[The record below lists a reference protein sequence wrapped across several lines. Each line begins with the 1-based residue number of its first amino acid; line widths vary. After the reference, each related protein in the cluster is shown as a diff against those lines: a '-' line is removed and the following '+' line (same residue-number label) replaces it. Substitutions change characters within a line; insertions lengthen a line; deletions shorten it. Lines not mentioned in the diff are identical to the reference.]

1 MSRKLQV
8 TLRDP
13 ASEQLERLA
22 HDADL
27 PPATLAAQLINDG
40 LAHAGAQGRLRP
52 HRAPAPTGVADS
64 EARPPWLEPYGG
76 DPEWR
81 ADMWG
86 QIVALHGRYPK
97 VLAWLQD
104 GWWREE
110 RIKELLCVLA
120 YWRASIDN
128 NGNAAVEQEISFQL
142 HLEQI
147 SGVLRQGGGG
157 VTNAWQPGAPPPEW
171 TGSSEA

>member
-1 MSRKLQV
+1 MSRKYQV

-13 ASEQLERLA
+13 AAEQLERLA
-22 HDADL
+22 QSADL
-27 PPATLAAQLINDG
+27 PPATLAAQLINNE
-40 LAHAGAQGRLRP
+40 LAHDTADCKLRP
-52 HRAPAPTGVADS
+52 RRAPLQTRPVDS
-64 EARPPWLEPYGG
+64 DTRPPWLEPYGG
-76 DPEWR
+76 DPDWR

-120 YWRASIDN
+120 YWRAAIDN
-128 NGNAAVEQEISFQL
+128 TGTAGIEQEIAFHLQL
-142 HLEQI
+142 DQI
-147 SGVLRQGGGG
+147 SGILRQAGGG

-171 TGSSEA
+171 TGGRN

>member
-1 MSRKLQV
+1 MSRKYQV

-13 ASEQLERLA
+13 AAEQLERLA
-22 HDADL
+22 YGADL
-27 PPATLAAQLINDG
+27 PPATLAAQLINNE
-40 LAHAGAQGRLRP
+40 LAHAAGTAKLRSR
-52 HRAPAPTGVADS
+52 RAPLQAGSADDES
-64 EARPPWLEPYGG
+64 RPPWLEPYGG
-76 DPEWR
+76 DPEWH

-120 YWRASIDN
+120 YWRARIDN
-128 NGNAAVEQEISFQL
+128 TKTVGVEEEVAFHL

-147 SGVLRQGGGG
+147 SGVLRQAGGG

-171 TGSSEA
+171 TGGA